1 MSKKIVICEKMK
13 FIWAEE
19 DLNRVRDLHFKK
31 MNVWEIAEAIDEE
44 PENVALALFHLSW
57 EGRLNEPTK
66 SWI

>member
-1 MSKKIVICEKMK
+1 MSKKVIICEKMK

-31 MNVWEIAEAIDEE
+31 MNVWEIAEVIDEE

-57 EGRLNEPTK
+57 EGRLDEPTK

>member
-1 MSKKIVICEKMK
+1 MSKKVIICEKMK
-13 FIWAEE
+13 FIWTEE

-31 MNVWEIAEAIDEE
+31 MNVWEIAKEIREE
-44 PENVALALFHLSW
+44 PENTPLALFHLSW

>member
-13 FIWAEE
+13 FIWTEE
-19 DLNRVRDLHFKK
+19 ELKRVRDLHFKK
-31 MNVWEIAEAIDEE
+31 MNVWEIAKEIREE
-44 PENVALALFHLSW
+44 PENTALALFHLSW

>member
-13 FIWAEE
+13 FIWTEE
-19 DLNRVRDLHFKK
+19 DLNGVRDLHFKK
-31 MNVWEIAEAIDEE
+31 MNVWEIAKEIREE

-57 EGRLNEPTK
+57 EGRLDEPTK